1 MAAANQDIAQI
12 LKDHEMNKKTTQIPL
27 FLGTDKDT
35 SSGRD
40 IIEKIELAAGVANWN
55 DARKIAEL
63 KGCLRD
69 QAKRRFDSILDTC
82 PEDMAVWANV
92 KKQFL
97 KQYDPKG
104 TAKATCAG
112 FSELNQKSGE
122 KVGDFYGRVNEHF
135 RRIRENRLPDHLGP
149 LDTDNVPAAQL
160 DLVRTIVERSTRR
173 MLETIQQTVFTAGLN
188 DQLRQKVM
196 EAAKTTLF
204 DCLDYATDLETY
216 LADKKTKAN
225 SIQINSVQDEEG
237 SHDGTEE
244 PEFESEEEFNA
255 VNAFRVR
262 RGLPPRPRPQR
273 FRNSG
278 YRSNGS
284 NNGNQN
290 NGSQGKKDFRCRYCK
305 KLGHNQT
312 ECRKR
317 IREGGQCV
325 DEAGKP
331 WKNQPKV
338 NDAKESVKTAPLN
351 SFRNL

>member
-1 MAAANQDIAQI
+1 MAAANQDIAQL

-40 IIEKIELAAGVANWN
+40 IIEKIELAAGIATWN

-63 KGCLRD
+63 KGCVRD

-82 PEDMAVWANV
+82 PEDMTVWANV
-92 KKQFL
+92 KKHFL

-135 RRIRENRLPDHLGP
+135 RRLLETRQPCQLGP
-149 LDTDNVPAAQL
+149 LDTDNVPAAQV
-160 DLVRTIVERSTRR
+160 DLVKTIVSRSTRS
-173 MLETIQQTVFTAGLN
+173 MLETIQQIVFTAGLN
-188 DQLRQKVM
+188 YQLRQKVM
-196 EAAKTTLF
+196 EAAKTSLY
-204 DCLDYATDLETY
+204 DCFDYASDLETY
-216 LADKKTKAN
+216 LADKKSKINSARMN
-225 SIQINSVQDEEG
+225 SINEEE
-237 SHDGTEE
+237 DQPDVTEDD
-244 PEFESEEEFNA
+244 EFENEEEFNA

-278 YRSNGS
+278 YRSSGPS
-284 NNGNQN
+284 NGNQN
-290 NGSQGKKDFRCRYCK
+290 KRDFRCRYCK
-305 KLGHNQT
+305 KTGHNQT

-338 NDAKESVKTAPLN
+338 NEAKESGKTAPLN